1 MAWGFREDSAV
12 PSPQGTYSLAQ
23 ELAVKRA
30 DMQSMSGL
38 RQHCGGSC
46 AQVKEDFMEEVILRL
61 SVEDQG
67 ARRGGREVPTRG
79 VMTLCVCLR

>member
-1 MAWGFREDSAV
+1 
-12 PSPQGTYSLAQ
+12 
-23 ELAVKRA
+23 
-30 DMQSMSGL
+30 MQSTSGL